1 MKLLEKI
8 CNANIKEDKIWYDII
23 NLAPNTTLKAKI
35 SEVKNKISSI
45 ADLAIITV
53 LTPVENKIT
62 NVSNIV
68 KKHWL

>member
-1 MKLLEKI
+1 MKYKTP
-8 CNANIKEDKIWYDII
+8 DII
-23 NLAPNTTLKAKI
+23 NLATNTTLKAKI

-53 LTPVENKIT
+53 LTSVENKIT

-68 KKHWL
+68 KKN

>member
-1 MKLLEKI
+1 MLISKKI
-8 CNANIKEDKIWYDII
+8 KYETHDII

-53 LTPVENKIT
+53 LTPAENKIT

-68 KKHWL
+68 KKN